1 MRIGESSFIMEDEKI
16 VLKPERKR
24 RNGLKLNKIS
34 ALFADKKKRYL
45 NMMLFILPFL
55 IAIGIFGFI
64 AFKEAK
70 SLLSLAKG
78 NAETKAEN
86 IIESM
91 NYVLRENATDYQ
103 KELFAELKEA
113 VETNTVSD
121 PETLAGMVCKNFIAD
136 FYTWT
141 NKQGQYDIGGFYYIF
156 DEKNETVNFKSNA
169 YQKARDGFY
178 KYLNEY
184 INEYGSDQLLEVNS
198 VEVTKAAKLNEK
210 YTIYQWIETI
220 QTGEETYDVIYDD
233 KEYDAYYVSC
243 RWTYKEETALNLK
256 DYDTMMYFI
265 VVDNNGRYEIV
276 EASRNPIEIKNIDET
291 QVETDETRIEEE

>member
-24 RNGLKLNKIS
+24 RNGLKPNKIS

-113 VETNTVSD
+113 VETNAVSD

-256 DYDTMMYFI
+256 DFDTMMYFI

-276 EASRNPIEIKNIDET
+276 EASRNPIEIKKIDET

>member
-1 MRIGESSFIMEDEKI
+1 MEDEKI

-113 VETNTVSD
+113 VETNAVSD

-256 DYDTMMYFI
+256 DFDTMMYFI

-276 EASRNPIEIKNIDET
+276 EASRNPIEIKKIDET

>member
-113 VETNTVSD
+113 VETNAVSD

-256 DYDTMMYFI
+256 DFDTMMYFI

-276 EASRNPIEIKNIDET
+276 EASRNPIEIKKIDET